1 MGTRHTPGPESSVSN
16 VSSTDV
22 KTIVGFIPDDRSE
35 GTGDLTLPRR
45 PWRRAPMDWRAIV
58 AHEYKGAGTEEDP
71 FVVMW
76 LPHDTENPYRWS
88 PLYRW
93 TLTILAAMGTL
104 SVTMGSSVLSSA
116 MKSIR
121 HDFPNHNDQM
131 YIMVTGIYILGF
143 VLGPFLWAPFSEVF
157 GRRLTYIITFI
168 PLTAFDAGVCGAPT
182 LNAMLIL
189 RFLAGMFGCSSMTS
203 AGGLISDMF
212 ESSDRGLAM
221 GVFGVMP
228 WLGPVIGPICGGFLS
243 YAEGWRWVAA
253 VTAIFAGVLTVMH
266 IVFIPETYGPVLL
279 RKRAHKLSEAT
290 GRVYRCEDDVI
301 TPLNHRD
308 LVINQFK
315 MPYILLFTEP
325 IVFVFSIYMAV
336 IFGLLY
342 MQFTSFPLV
351 FQGARGWSPGI
362 AALAFIG
369 IAVGSNTAL
378 GYMIFAGNPKY
389 ARELQ
394 EKGALPPEAR
404 LPTGLIGA
412 TLLPLGLF
420 VFAWTCVPTSI
431 HWIVPIAATVPYGA
445 GLVLIFL
452 ACNNYLVDMFC
463 HNAASVLAGG
473 TVVRSIMGVVLPLTT
488 LKMYDALGINWAST
502 LVAFLCLVFVPV
514 PLILIKYGRRI
525 RRLTKRGRD
534 SDDRM
539 EEIVRVTAAKRTGGD
554 PELGAI
560 EEKDELDNGDDGDE
574 LADELVYGAPP
585 SRAASPTCPGI
596 APVRCNTR
604 DDRSAQMIVP

>member
-1 MGTRHTPGPESSVSN
+1 MR
-16 VSSTDV
+16 
-22 KTIVGFIPDDRSE
+22 E
-35 GTGDLTLPRR
+35 GAGDLGLKRR
-45 PWRRAPMDWRAIV
+45 PWRRSPMDWRTIV
-58 AHEYKGAGTEEDP
+58 AHEYKGAGTPEDP
-71 FVVMW
+71 YVVVW
-76 LPHDTENPYRWS
+76 LPHDTENPYRWT
-88 PLYRW
+88 PLYKW
-93 TLTILAAMGTL
+93 TLTILAAAGTL
-104 SVTMGSSVLSSA
+104 AVTMGSSVLSAA
-116 MKSIR
+116 MGSIR

-143 VLGPFLWAPFSEVF
+143 VLGPFLWAPYSEVY
-157 GRRLTYIITFI
+157 GRRATYILTFI
-168 PLTAFDAGVCGAPT
+168 PLTAFDAAVCGAPN
-182 LNAMLIL
+182 LSALLVL
-189 RFLAGMFGCSSMTS
+189 RFFAGMFGCSSMTS

-228 WLGPVIGPICGGFLS
+228 WLGPVVGPICGGFLS
-243 YAEGWRWVAA
+243 YAQGWRWVGA
-253 VTAIFAGVLTVMH
+253 VAAIFAGVLTIAH
-266 IVFIPETYGPVLL
+266 IFFIPETYTPVLL
-279 RKRAHKLSEAT
+279 RERALKLSAAT
-290 GRVYRCEDDVI
+290 GRVYKCEDDVI
-301 TPLNHRD
+301 KPLNHRD

-369 IAVGSNTAL
+369 IAVGSNAAL

-389 ARELQ
+389 AREL
-394 EKGALPPEAR
+394 EYKGALPPEAR

-412 TLLPLGLF
+412 ILLPIGLF
-420 VFAWTCVPTSI
+420 IFAWTCVPTSI
-431 HWIVPIAATVPYGA
+431 HWIVPIGATVPYGA

-473 TVVRSIMGVVLPLTT
+473 TVVRSIMGVVLPLCT
-488 LKMYDALGINWAST
+488 LDMYDALGINWAST
-502 LVAFLCLVFVPV
+502 LVAFLSLIFVPV
-514 PLILIKYGRRI
+514 PLILMKYGRRI
-525 RRLTKRGRD
+525 RRMTQRGRD
-534 SDDRM
+534 SDDHM
-539 EEIVRVTAAKRTGGD
+539 EEIVRSTAAKRAGGD
-554 PELGAI
+554 PELGPI
-560 EEKDELDNGDDGDE
+560 EEKDELDDQFDNG
-574 LADELVYGAPP
+574 VPP
-585 SRAASPTCPGI
+585 ARAASPTCPGI

-604 DDRSAQMIVP
+604 DERSAQMIVP

>member
-1 MGTRHTPGPESSVSN
+1 MGALSLPPASSA
-16 VSSTDV
+16 SSTDGTTV
-22 KTIVGFIPDDRSE
+22 VELPDMRK
-35 GTGDLTLPRR
+35 GALTLPRR
-45 PWRRAPMDWRAIV
+45 PWRRAPMDWGSIV
-58 AHEYKGAGTEEDP
+58 AHEYEGAGTEADP
-71 FVVMW
+71 YVVLW
-76 LPHDTENPYRWS
+76 LPTDSENPYRWS
-88 PLYRW
+88 ARYRW
-93 TLTILAAMGTL
+93 ALTLLAAMGTL

-116 MKSIR
+116 MVSIR
-121 HDFPNHNDQM
+121 HDFPNHNDQL
-131 YIMVTGIYILGF
+131 YILVTGIYILGF
-143 VLGPFLWAPFSEVF
+143 VVGPFLWAPFSEVF
-157 GRRLTYIITFI
+157 GRRATYILTFV
-168 PLTAFDAGVCGAPT
+168 PFTAFDAAVCGAPS
-182 LNAMLIL
+182 LNALLVL

-228 WLGPVIGPICGGFLS
+228 WLGPVVGPICGGFLS
-243 YAEGWRWVAA
+243 YAQGWRWVAA
-253 VTAIFAGVLTVMH
+253 VAAIFAGVLTVAH
-266 IVFIPETYGPVLL
+266 ILFIPETYGPVLL
-279 RKRAHKLSEAT
+279 RARAAKLSAAT

-301 TPLNHRD
+301 TPLNLRD
-308 LVINQFK
+308 LVLNQFK

-325 IVFVFSIYMAV
+325 IVFVLSIYMAV

-378 GYMIFAGNPKY
+378 AYMIFFGNPKY
-389 ARELQ
+389 ARDL
-394 EKGALPPEAR
+394 KARGALPPEAR
-404 LPTGLIGA
+404 LPTGVVGA
-412 TLLPLGLF
+412 ALLPIGLF
-420 VFAWTCVPTSI
+420 IFAWTCVPASI
-431 HWIVPIAATVPYGA
+431 HWIVPIGATVPYGA

-488 LKMYDALGINWAST
+488 LDMYDALGVNWAST

-514 PLILIKYGRRI
+514 PLVLMKYGRRI
-525 RRLTKRGRD
+525 RRMTQRGRE

-539 EEIVRVTAAKRTGGD
+539 EDIVRNTASAGAGASDD
-554 PELGAI
+554 PDLG
-560 EEKDELDNGDDGDE
+560 EEKEKGELE
-574 LADELVYGAPP
+574 AAECADRMGYGVPP